1 MSVQFSRRLAT
12 WMAVGLVLV
21 WLLPLPALAFEPAE
35 NDDFYLGFG
44 SANIELRESNE
55 LLSGENVFGG
65 IRIGLFWTV
74 FLELGYGAVTYSDS
88 VLVGTEQRT
97 IDFRTTGPHGGLG
110 FLIPIRAILL
120 GFKAQRSV
128 NNRWA
133 EEITRTL
140 DGTTISNVS
149 GRIDYIS
156 YYVFTRFGD
165 KGWFEVGVRRDQ
177 IKNTDS
183 VLSNSF
189 GPYLAV
195 NFSIE

>member
-12 WMAVGLVLV
+12 WMAVGLVLAWV
-21 WLLPLPALAFEPAE
+21 LPLPALAFEPAE
-35 NDDFYLGFG
+35 NDDFYLGVG
-44 SANIELRESNE
+44 SANIELRENNE
-55 LLSGENVFGG
+55 LLSGDNVFGG
-65 IRIGLFWTV
+65 LRIGLFWTV

-97 IDFRTTGPHGGLG
+97 INFRTTGPHGGLG

-120 GFKAQRSV
+120 GVKAQRSV

-156 YYVFTRFGD
+156 YYVFARLGD
-165 KGWFEVGVRRDQ
+165 KGLFEVGVRRDQ
-177 IKNTDS
+177 IKSTDS
-183 VLSNSF
+183 VLSNAF

-195 NFSIE
+195 NISIE

>member
-12 WMAVGLVLV
+12 WMAVGLVLAWV
-21 WLLPLPALAFEPAE
+21 LPLPALAFEPAE

-44 SANIELRESNE
+44 SANIELRENNE
-55 LLSGENVFGG
+55 LLSGDNVFGG

>member
-1 MSVQFSRRLAT
+1 MGVQFSRRLAT
-12 WMAVGLVLV
+12 WMAVGLVLAWV
-21 WLLPLPALAFEPAE
+21 FPLPALAFEPAE
-35 NDDFYLGFG
+35 NDDFYLGLG
-44 SANIELRESNE
+44 SANIELRENNE

-65 IRIGLFWTV
+65 LRIGLFWTV

-120 GFKAQRSV
+120 GVKAQRSV
-128 NNRWA
+128 NNRWS

-140 DGTTISNVS
+140 DATTISRVS

-165 KGWFEVGVRRDQ
+165 KGWFEAGVRRDQ

-195 NFSIE
+195 NISID